1 MARLPLHQT
10 RVEGHRLQR
19 ELRQADRHHQRTAS
33 HVQFLLSNYVLH
45 VKSVDLRRHD
55 FAR

>member
-19 ELRQADRHHQRTAS
+19 ELRQADRRHKKTAS

-45 VKSVDLRRHD
+45 VKSVDLRMHD